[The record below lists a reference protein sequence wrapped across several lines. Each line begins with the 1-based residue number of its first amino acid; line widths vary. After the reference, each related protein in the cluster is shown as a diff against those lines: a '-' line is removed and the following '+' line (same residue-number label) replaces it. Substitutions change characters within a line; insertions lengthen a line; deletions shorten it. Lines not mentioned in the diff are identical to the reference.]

1 MDFRNSVES
10 VRRKLR
16 ALSAVAQDSGATE
29 HERANAAA
37 LRARLK
43 QRLKDAGAPA
53 GDWSDHAFRLGRW
66 AKTLRSSA
74 SAEGP
79 KGDWT
84 NEAFRRAHQ
93 NRTPRKPASRLKQSR
108 RQEVMPVA
116 RNT

>member
-53 GDWSDHAFRLGRW
+53 WDWSDHAFRLGRW

-84 NEAFRRAHQ
+84 NEAFRLGRA
-93 NRTPRKPASRLKQSR
+93 LR
-108 RQEVMPVA
+108 RGYKKWSS
-116 RNT
+116 